1 MSGGQ
6 LSIGVSP
13 IDTEPGPIFVGRTGN
28 TSVMATNTWIGSMCR
43 RITQMPSA
51 VIRRRMAP
59 LAIAVGVSGVVLS
72 IMAVLWGSSVGAVGS
87 AAAWVGAILT
97 AAAVSV
103 ALFTNRTD
111 RIFTVNRQAAR
122 AVADLWAAVVAVRR
136 PLSAFDSVAR
146 HQGGLNTGIPSAELD
161 LLSKDLEQSL
171 IAVEAAAFYARLVLD
186 EGPVLTDVESVADLV
201 KQLRSY
207 FEEGG
212 DEGTRADTPRP
223 PGLAEIE
230 FSVDDWL
237 DNLDD
242 QLRLVMVAEETFV
255 EGIRHYFPVSPG
267 QVAATRNGDPGELGK
282 SAYLRS
288 KAEGH
293 SRTYRRFAPP
303 QSWRTRWR

>member
-1 MSGGQ
+1 
-6 LSIGVSP
+6 
-13 IDTEPGPIFVGRTGN
+13 
-28 TSVMATNTWIGSMCR
+28 MATNTWIKSMNR
-43 RITQMPSA
+43 RMTRRLTA
-51 VIRRRMAP
+51 VIRYRMAP

-72 IMAVLWGSSVGAVGS
+72 ITAVLWGSSVGAVGS

-111 RIFTVNRQAAR
+111 RIFTVNRQAGR

-146 HQGGLNTGIPSAELD
+146 HQGGLDKGVPSAELD

-186 EGPVLTDVESVADLV
+186 EGPVLTDVEAVADLL
-201 KQLRSY
+201 KELRAY

-212 DEGTRADTPRP
+212 DEHTRVDTSRP
-223 PGLAEIE
+223 PGPSDIE
-230 FSVDDWL
+230 FGVDDWL

-242 QLRLVMVAEETFV
+242 LLRLVMIAEETFV

-267 QVAATRNGDPGELGK
+267 QVAATRNGDHGELGK
-282 SAYLRS
+282 SAYLRG
-288 KAEGH
+288 KAESH

>member
-1 MSGGQ
+1 M
-6 LSIGVSP
+6 V
-13 IDTEPGPIFVGRTGN
+13 TK
-28 TSVMATNTWIGSMCR
+28 TWIESVCR
-43 RITQMPSA
+43 RIARRLPGA
-51 VIRRRMAP
+51 VWRWMAP
-59 LAIAVGVSGVVLS
+59 LAIVLGVSGVVLS
-72 IMAVLWGSSVGAVGS
+72 IVAVFWGSSVGAVGS
-87 AAAWVGAILT
+87 AAAWVGAVLT

-103 ALFTNRTD
+103 ALFTNRID
-111 RIFTVNRQAAR
+111 RTFTVNRQAAR

-146 HQGGLNTGIPSAELD
+146 HQGGLDNGIPSPELD
-161 LLSKDLEQSL
+161 LLSKDLVQSL
-171 IAVEAAAFYARLVLD
+171 IDVEAAAFYARLVLD
-186 EGPVLTDVESVADLV
+186 EGHVLTYVESVATLL

-212 DEGTRADTPRP
+212 DQHTRGDIPRP
-223 PGLAEIE
+223 PGFPDVE

-255 EGIRHYFPVSPG
+255 EGTRHYFPVSPG
-267 QVAATRNGDPGELGK
+267 QVAAARNGDPGELGMN
-282 SAYLRS
+282 AYIRG

-293 SRTYRRFAPP
+293 SRTYRRFESPP